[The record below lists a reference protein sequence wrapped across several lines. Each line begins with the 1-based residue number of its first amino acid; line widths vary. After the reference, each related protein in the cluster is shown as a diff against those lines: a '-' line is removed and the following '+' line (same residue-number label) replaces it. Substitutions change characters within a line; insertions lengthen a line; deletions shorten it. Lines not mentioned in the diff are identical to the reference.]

1 MWVIFRYNYTTWA
14 LLLFVDRITS
24 YAYISMKFFI
34 DAEASIVNK
43 QVVPAVIAFCVIILV
58 LVFGCLHTTSSE
70 YAIEIIKTNY
80 HWVSF
85 SIQLLSGVNEGFS
98 YLIVFLLFVLSF
110 LMIFIVVLSIVSFF
124 ISVFR
129 FEKVE

>member
-1 MWVIFRYNYTTWA
+1 
-14 LLLFVDRITS
+14 
-24 YAYISMKFFI
+24 MKYFI

-43 QVVPAVIAFCVIILV
+43 QVVLSVVVFCIILLV

-85 SIQLLSGVNEGFS
+85 SIQLLSGINEGFS
-98 YLIVFLLFVLSF
+98 YLIVFLLFVLLF
-110 LMIFIVVLSIVSFF
+110 LMIFIVTLSIVSFF

-129 FEKVE
+129 FKKIE